1 MNIDKIV
8 QDWKEEIES
17 INIDGFSKKIS
28 SIYTIKL
35 RRNIFADNDFKIT
48 FNFEQIHKFDPSNS
62 IKLNYWSDAL
72 RNSFQKFGKETK
84 SNFNDDLFV
93 IYFGDNSVFY
103 QGYRFIIQFN
113 ISDFISNKRQ
123 ETLDKLLDDVG

>member
-1 MNIDKIV
+1 MNIAKIA

-17 INIDGFSKKIS
+17 IRIDGFSKKIS
-28 SIYTIKL
+28 NIDINKL
-35 RRNIFADNDFKIT
+35 ISDNDFKIT
-48 FNFEQIHKFDPSNS
+48 FDFERIQKFDPSNS

-84 SNFNDDLFV
+84 SHFNDDLFV
-93 IYFGDNSVFY
+93 IHFCDNYYILY

-123 ETLDKLLDDVG
+123 ETLDKLLDDVE

>member
-17 INIDGFSKKIS
+17 IHIDGFSKKIS

-35 RRNIFADNDFKIT
+35 RSDNEWKIT

-93 IYFGDNSVFY
+93 IHFGDNSILY

-113 ISDFISNKRQ
+113 ITDFISNKRQ

>member
-17 INIDGFSKKIS
+17 IRIDGFSKKIS

-35 RRNIFADNDFKIT
+35 RSDNEWKIT

-93 IYFGDNSVFY
+93 IHFCDNYYILY

-123 ETLDKLLDDVG
+123 ETLEKLLDDVG